1 MCHFIVSCHVKT
13 HAVNVC
19 VEFQVFLSCV
29 LFDDGLPCVSGPPP
43 PGHGC
48 LVDFH
53 PAYKPE
59 RCHQ

>member
-1 MCHFIVSCHVKT
+1 M
-13 HAVNVC
+13 
-19 VEFQVFLSCV
+19 FLSCV

-43 PGHGC
+43 PGHGR